1 MKHYLAIM
9 TLSVAMLLSA
19 APSYANQSLL
29 NQTTQAKAA
38 EQKANK
44 QREGEFAATE
54 AKLKRELKALQAK
67 RTQLNKEIETLS
79 DTFQS
84 NEQTLADKEKQLTL
98 ATGSLGEIFGVVRQ
112 AAKDVQMEQQRS
124 VVSIGLESDLALVSG
139 IIDAKSIPAKD
150 ELYGLWRA
158 YARQIQVSSQATRVT
173 IPYVNQAGEISQKQ
187 VLRMG
192 AFALADENGYL
203 AWDAAK
209 QMATSYS
216 VQPEHPLLSSMD
228 ISSGTPMIAVDA
240 TRGALLEQLANN
252 PTLLQR
258 IEQGGIVG
266 KIIIGLLL
274 IGLLIG
280 LYRALVLISIK
291 SKISKQLKHTDN
303 PTSNNPLGRV
313 ILVHQEDKSP
323 TIEALELRLLEAVM
337 DEQENLEKGIST
349 VKLLAAIAPM
359 LGLLGTV
366 TGMID
371 TFQTITQFGNADP
384 RIMAG
389 GISMALIT
397 TVLGLIAAMPLLL
410 VHNMLSSLSE
420 GIRNII
426 EKQGVG
432 LVAQR
437 AEQAQQ
443 RKLAQPDAQ
452 GASQEVRA

>member
-1 MKHYLAIM
+1 MKRYLATI
-9 TLSVAMLLSA
+9 TLSVMMLFSI

-29 NQTTQAKAA
+29 NQTAHAKAA

-54 AKLKRELKALQAK
+54 AQLKRELNALQAK
-67 RTQLNKEIETLS
+67 RKRLDKDIQTLS
-79 DTFQS
+79 DTFQV
-84 NEQTLADKEKQLTL
+84 NEQILADKEKQLTL

-112 AAKDVQMEQQRS
+112 AAKDVQLEQQRS
-124 VVSIGLESDLALVSG
+124 VASIGAAADVAVVSA
-139 IIDAKSIPAKD
+139 IIEAKSIPTKD
-150 ELYGLWRA
+150 ELYGLWQA
-158 YARQIQVSSQATRVT
+158 YVHQINAGAQASLVSV
-173 IPYVNQAGEISQKQ
+173 PYVDHSGEISQKQ
-187 VLRMG
+187 VLRLG
-192 AFALADENGYL
+192 AFALADEEGYL
-203 AWDAAK
+203 AWDASK
-209 QMATSYS
+209 HIATRYS
-216 VQPEHPLLSSMD
+216 VQPDSALLSSMKV
-228 ISSGTPMIAVDA
+228 SQGVSVVAVDA

-252 PTLLQR
+252 PTLIQR

-266 KIIIGLLL
+266 KIILGLLL

-280 LYRALVLISIK
+280 VYRALILLSIK
-291 SKISKQLKHTDN
+291 SKISKQLKQVDS
-303 PTSNNPLGRV
+303 PTADNPLGRV
-313 ILVHQEDKSP
+313 MLVHKEDKSP

-337 DEQENLEKGIST
+337 DEQESLEKGIST

-432 LVAQR
+432 LVAER
-437 AEQAQQ
+437 AEQAQNL
-443 RKLAQPDAQ
+443 KLTTEQN
-452 GASQEVRA
+452 ASQEVIA